1 MTMPDGRLA
10 KPDIEMKL
18 LRAFVSVATGRSFTA
33 GARIVGC
40 SQGAI
45 STRVRMLEE
54 QVGERLFHRNR
65 LNVRLTLAGE
75 KLFPSASALLDQH
88 DRLLHNARS
97 RAVAGSVRIGAVDGF
112 GAAILAPLL
121 ERIHERYAAI
131 ELQIVCDFNDGLR
144 RSVEASSIDLAL
156 LLLAEETATATLLG
170 RSRLRWV
177 GAPDYV
183 FGQDSPIDLASYP
196 EGCPV
201 RASAL
206 ATLESHDIAYRLTAT
221 SWSNRLLGHAIRSGR
236 AITVM
241 PETLVPED
249 MKVLFQ
255 PLHLPGLGEIGVQL
269 LERPDLDNEAARV
282 VSREISENFHDR

>member
-1 MTMPDGRLA
+1 
-10 KPDIEMKL
+10 
-18 LRAFVSVATGRSFTA
+18 
-33 GARIVGC
+33 
-40 SQGAI
+40 
-45 STRVRMLEE
+45 MLEE

-75 KLFPSASALLDQH
+75 ELFPSASALLDQH
-88 DRLLHNARS
+88 DRLLRNARF

-112 GAAILAPLL
+112 GAAMLAPLL
-121 ERIHERYAAI
+121 ERIRERYAAI

-177 GAPDYV
+177 GTPDYV
-183 FGQDSPIDLASYP
+183 FGQDSPIHLASYP

-221 SWSNRLLGHAIRSGR
+221 SWSNRLLGDAIRSGR

-255 PLHLPGLGEIGVQL
+255 PSHLPGLGEIGVQL
-269 LERPDLDNEAARV
+269 LERSDLDNEAARV
-282 VSREISENFHDR
+282 VSREISDNFHDR